1 MTELMQQQQQQQ
13 RGGMCCIIQ
22 QAARQT
28 LRPSVESYS
37 SIMALNI
44 PGVAVMMFFYL
55 LVLGIGIWASIK
67 SKKEAKKGQGDKT
80 EMALLG
86 NRGINLV
93 VGIFTMTA
101 TWVGGGFIV
110 GTAEAVYNPS
120 MGLIWAVMPITA
132 TMCFIIGGL
141 FFAEPMRNNKYM
153 TMMDPFQI
161 KYGKVPTAALSL
173 ASLISEIM
181 WVTGTLIGLGV
192 TMSVILDLSYTVSIW
207 ISAAVAITYTL
218 LGGLYSVAYTDIIQ
232 LILIF
237 ISLWLC
243 VPFAL
248 MSPAVMDITETA
260 YNNTFQSPW
269 VGTLE
274 ADRAWRWIDNFLLL
288 NFHQRTLSAA
298 SSSTAKIT
306 CFAAAFI
313 VPTLGIPPI
322 LLGAVAASTNWN
334 MTSYGSPSPLERG
347 ETGLVLPIVLQHLTP
362 TYISIVGIGAVAAA
376 VMSSTDSAL
385 LSAASIFTSNIYRA
399 ILRTQASEQEIQ
411 WVIRVSVVVVGLAG
425 TSLTFLDNSV
435 LMIWLL
441 RSDLTYTLMLPQLV
455 CVLFFNISNGYG
467 AILGCVVGIVL
478 RVLCGEPVLGIT
490 PVIKFP
496 GCTLVD
502 GVYIQQSPIRTICML
517 SAVAA
522 ILLFSYLASVLFNRG
537 LLPEKWDIFNVK
549 AEHSSQTQ
557 GGAKSNQKLKE
568 QNENSEAC
576 EPMLE
581 STC

>member
-1 MTELMQQQQQQQ
+1 
-13 RGGMCCIIQ
+13 
-22 QAARQT
+22 
-28 LRPSVESYS
+28 
-37 SIMALNI
+37 MALNV
-44 PGVAVMMFFYL
+44 PGVTVMMFFYL
-55 LVLGIGIWASIK
+55 LVLGIGIWASFK
-67 SKKEAKKGQGDKT
+67 SKREAKMGQGDKT

-120 MGLIWAVMPITA
+120 MGLIWAVMPIAA
-132 TMCFIIGGL
+132 TLCFIIGGL
-141 FFAEPMRNNKYM
+141 FFAEPMRNNKYV

-161 KYGKVPTAALSL
+161 KYGKVPTAALSM
-173 ASLISEIM
+173 ASLVSEVM

-218 LGGLYSVAYTDIIQ
+218 MGGLYSVAYTDIIQ

-243 VPFAL
+243 VPFSL
-248 MSPAVMDITETA
+248 MCPAVVDITETA
-260 YNNTFQSPW
+260 YNYTFQSPW

-288 NFHQRTLSAA
+288 KNCSRFSSFNVLISVLLSSFPEKGLGNLGLQNFHQRTLSA
-298 SSSTAKIT
+298 SSSATAKIT
-306 CFAAAFI
+306 CFTAAFI

-322 LLGAVAASTNWN
+322 LLGAVAASTDWN
-334 MTSYGSPSPLERG
+334 LTTYGSPSPFERG
-347 ETGLVLPIVLQHLTP
+347 DTGLILPIVLQYLTP
-362 TYISIVGIGAVAAA
+362 TYISIIGIGAVAAA

-385 LSAASIFTSNIYRA
+385 LSAASIFTSNIYKN
-399 ILRTQASEQEIQ
+399 ILRPQASEQEIQ

-435 LMIWLL
+435 LMIWML
-441 RSDLTYTLMLPQLV
+441 RSDLTYTLMLPQLI
-455 CVLFFNISNGYG
+455 CVLFFKVSNAYG
-467 AILGCVVGIVL
+467 AVLGCIVGVLL
-478 RVLCGEPVLGIT
+478 RVLCGEPLLGI
-490 PVIKFP
+490 PPIIRFP
-496 GCTLVD
+496 GCVLVN
-502 GVYIQQSPIRTICML
+502 GVYIQRSPIRTICML
-517 SAVAA
+517 SAVVA
-522 ILLFSYLASVLFNRG
+522 ILLFSYLASLLFSKG
-537 LLPEKWDIFNVK
+537 LIPEKWDVFKVK
-549 AEHSSQTQ
+549 ALNSAQTQ
-557 GGAKSNQKLKE
+557 GGAKSDTKDESLKE
-568 QNENSEAC
+568 QNENDEAC

-581 STC
+581 SRC